1 MEARSRWVDY
11 SRARDAMLVHTSTN
25 HAPWY
30 LVDANVK
37 RHARLNVIA
46 HLLSL
51 IPYKDLTPDPLKLP
65 PRQKAGDYQHP
76 DITHFD
82 IVPTRYP

>member
-1 MEARSRWVDY
+1 
-11 SRARDAMLVHTSTN
+11 MLVHTSTA

-37 RHARLNVIA
+37 RHARLNVIS
-46 HLLSL
+46 HMLSV
-51 IPYKDLTPDPLKLP
+51 IPYEDLTPDPLKLP

-76 DITHFD
+76 DISQFE
-82 IVPTRYP
+82 IVPARYP